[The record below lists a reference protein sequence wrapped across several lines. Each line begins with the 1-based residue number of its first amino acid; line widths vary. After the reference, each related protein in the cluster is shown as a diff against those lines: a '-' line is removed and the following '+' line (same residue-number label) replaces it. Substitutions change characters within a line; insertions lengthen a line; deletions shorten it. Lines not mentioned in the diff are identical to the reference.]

1 MTADALTPSPSTE
14 TTIRTNTLAAAVA
27 VAIRSHRAGDRAA
40 MTDLVRI
47 VTPYLYRVAFSCRL
61 SAYAADDVV
70 QSTLESALVH
80 LPSLRDAD
88 AGLAWLSVIARRE
101 AVRVSREE
109 RRMDLIGDRD
119 GFADSADSADPERI
133 ALAHMARDALL
144 CALAKLPERYR
155 ALLMLLFFDDQPD
168 YLTIASEL
176 AMPVGSIGPTRQRGL
191 KKVRALIEQDREQR
205 TYASCA

>member
-14 TTIRTNTLAAAVA
+14 TTIRTNTLAAAVG

-70 QSTLESALVH
+70 QSTLESALIH

-119 GFADSADSADPERI
+119 GFVDSADSADPERI

-155 ALLMLLFFDDQPD
+155 ALLTLLFFDDQLD